1 MSRLCAHQPQTMC
14 QPTVQSRILCDHQPY
29 IMCPSTWVATKS
41 LWWYPGGHIVFMM
54 TYILCSSCF
63 CEIWAFCVSWITYD
77 HLHIYIYIYIYIY
90 FMVAAPYI
98 MYKTFQMCCYHQ
110 HACLLVCL
118 SLPSAYLS
126 VKVQWMIQVTREMQ
140 SNPWIRE
147 FWLCCK

>member
-14 QPTVQSRILCDHQPY
+14 PPTVQSRILCDHQPY

-77 HLHIYIYIYIYIY
+77 HLHIYIYIY